1 MAFFNS
7 KLLVYWRVQ
16 KGVGCEVGETG
27 LRSTAAGTTQP
38 LSYARSTRRRWRLS
52 DNLIPGDVQKKT
64 SETRDQHVLYI
75 RIS

>member
-1 MAFFNS
+1 M
-7 KLLVYWRVQ
+7 LTMLVYWREQ
-16 KGVGCEVGETG
+16 KGMGCEVGETG
-27 LRSTAAGTTQP
+27 LRSAGAGTTQP

-52 DNLIPGDVQKKT
+52 DNLIPGDAQKKT